1 LHKSIIVVL
10 YQYIVVDRS
19 LAKVGVEGSNPF
31 ARSSFPPKIN
41 GLENHFPAGGVN
53 FAVFG
58 SCSDFRENVR
68 ISGGS
73 DSRESPTI
81 NESAAIS
88 ALGVM
93 KLLAVKSV
101 WTEKILFPKRE
112 KDSMFGFEIRG
123 VWGSRCRYL
132 LQKLTLAGRKP
143 LKA

>member
-1 LHKSIIVVL
+1 MHKSIIVVL

-41 GLENHFPAGGVN
+41 GLENHFQAGGVN

-58 SCSDFRENVR
+58 SCSDFQENVW

-73 DSRESPTI
+73 DSQDSPTI

-123 VWGSRCRYL
+123 VWGSRCLYL